1 MNEPKRRLPILPGI
15 LLILLGIWLLARQL
29 DLPLFRGDVVWP
41 WLIVVLGIIIWVRYI
56 FFPPRSSE
64 DVFWGTA
71 ALLAGGF
78 LLAWRNGLF
87 LSQLEGWGT
96 LWPMIPL
103 IIGISALVEWLF
115 AIRKWGSLITAIG
128 FGAAGIVGL
137 AYTTG
142 SITSA
147 EAWAIA
153 RFWPLLIVLIGLGF
167 LIQGILG
174 RKSGPSR

>member
-1 MNEPKRRLPILPGI
+1 
-15 LLILLGIWLLARQL
+15 
-29 DLPLFRGDVVWP
+29 
-41 WLIVVLGIIIWVRYI
+41 
-56 FFPPRSSE
+56 
-64 DVFWGTA
+64 
-71 ALLAGGF
+71 
-78 LLAWRNGLF
+78 
-87 LSQLEGWGT
+87 
-96 LWPMIPL
+96 MIPL

-115 AIRKWGSLITAIG
+115 AIRKWGSLVIGIG

-174 RKSGPSR
+174 RKSGP